1 MYEVAAWQPEIK
13 YFLPFE
19 QDLKTKPFWEIEFDD
34 TSTIDHSNPKL
45 SIYFRDNP
53 FTQTEL
59 LCTQDDQV
67 QALIHQIRKS
77 KVISNHESLANKLL
91 TLFNIAKEENPT
103 SLGIAVDSLSN
114 FYDFLQLYTN
124 IKNPTLSL
132 SPDYN
137 IYASWRSKEQ
147 LFSAHF
153 LQNGEIRFVL
163 FKPNNRH
170 PKHKIRITGTVT
182 SDTLTE
188 ITTPESLNYWVFDER
203 R

>member
-1 MYEVAAWQPEIK
+1 MDTIIK
-13 YFLPFE
+13 NFPFINKLP
-19 QDLKTKPFWEIEFDD
+19 I
-34 TSTIDHSNPKL
+34 
-45 SIYFRDNP
+45 
-53 FTQTEL
+53 TQTEL
-59 LCTQDDQV
+59 PGAQDDQV
-67 QALIHQIRKS
+67 QALIHQIKKS
-77 KVISNHESLANKLL
+77 KVISNHESIANKLL
-91 TLFNIAKEENPT
+91 ALFDIAKEENPT
-103 SLGIAVDSLSN
+103 SPGIAADSLIN

-137 IYASWRSKEQ
+137 NIYASWRSKEK

-153 LQNGEIRFVL
+153 LQNGDIRFVL

-170 PKHKIRITGTVT
+170 PKRKIRITGTAT

-188 ITTPESLNYWVFDER
+188 ITTPESLNGWVFDER